1 MNRVLLQTY
10 VQKRGWDVPLYV
22 SERKGPDHALLFRS
36 KVTVSGWTFQ
46 SAEWFPKL
54 KAAENAA
61 AKVALTTLEQ
71 SKPEASIVGIDVGI
85 SYKTLIQEIAQKN
98 KYPLPVYTTTS
109 SGPPHDCTFVST
121 VLFAGK
127 TFKGEEATTKK
138 MAEILAK
145 SIPSDRIEREV
156 LAILIPSDRIE
167 REVLAIPIPSDR
179 IERKILAKL
188 VPSDRIEFLECWFHP
203 IKILE
208 SFISLCVSFQVLKCF
223 PSHTAVDQ
231 PSVSVYLIVS
241 PTSSMT
247 INVVNGVQPKLKL
260 VTSVNPKLFRGMV
273 KMAFVSSQSE
283 FPLRFYEENKVTVL
297 ATSPW
302 ERTNITEATSP
313 SGMATSP
320 QGELTFVIL

>member
-46 SAEWFPKL
+46 SEEWFPKL

-71 SKPEASIVGIDVGI
+71 SKPEASI

-179 IERKILAKL
+179 IEREILAKSI
-188 VPSDRIEFLECWFHP
+188 PSDRIVFLECWFHP

-208 SFISLCVSFQVLKCF
+208 SFMSLCVSFQVLKCF

-260 VTSVNPKLFRGMV
+260 VTSVNPKLFRGMN
-273 KMAFVSSQSE
+273 E
-283 FPLRFYEENKVTVL
+283 
-297 ATSPW
+297 
-302 ERTNITEATSP
+302 
-313 SGMATSP
+313 
-320 QGELTFVIL
+320 